1 MTNFA
6 DIFRNVHFFMKQ
18 YIDFQKQSV
27 SDALNV
33 LAKSLRTV
41 FNEDHFIVNLLYQ
54 ISIKNL

>member
-41 FNEDHFIVNLLYQ
+41 FMNIIL
-54 ISIKNL
+54 